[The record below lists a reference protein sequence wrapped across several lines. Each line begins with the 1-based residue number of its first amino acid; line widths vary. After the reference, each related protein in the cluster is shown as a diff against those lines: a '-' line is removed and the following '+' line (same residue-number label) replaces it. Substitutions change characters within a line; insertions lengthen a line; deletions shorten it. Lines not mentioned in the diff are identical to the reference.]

1 MASGK
6 CTSWWRITG
15 GRISVPSSLS
25 AIGLWRATR
34 TTRWADWRA
43 VRFTSA
49 GTLED
54 VQMTARQR
62 RRAIQRVVLWTAIA
76 VVGGYTANSVNA
88 LAYIRQ
94 TLDL

>member
-1 MASGK
+1 MASSK

-43 VRFTSA
+43 VRFASA
-49 GTLED
+49 ETLEE
-54 VQMTARQR
+54 VKMTARQR

-76 VVGGYTANSVNA
+76 VIGIHTADSVNT
-88 LAYIRQ
+88 LAYLRQ
-94 TLDL
+94 VFGL